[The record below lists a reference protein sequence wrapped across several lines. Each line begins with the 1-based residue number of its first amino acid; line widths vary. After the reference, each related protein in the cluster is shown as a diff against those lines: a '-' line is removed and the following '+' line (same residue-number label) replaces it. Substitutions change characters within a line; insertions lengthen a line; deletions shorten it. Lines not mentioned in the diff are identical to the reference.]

1 MIVVYWLLFFKFILG
16 KLHIWSPA
24 SLAAAYRKQPLEYTI
39 ADLGDVP
46 YGKSIIGRLTQAT
59 PFDLCTNK
67 DGYSLDK
74 KENESVF
81 LLA

>member
-46 YGKSIIGRLTQAT
+46 YGKSIIGRLT
-59 PFDLCTNK
+59 
-67 DGYSLDK
+67 
-74 KENESVF
+74 
-81 LLA
+81 